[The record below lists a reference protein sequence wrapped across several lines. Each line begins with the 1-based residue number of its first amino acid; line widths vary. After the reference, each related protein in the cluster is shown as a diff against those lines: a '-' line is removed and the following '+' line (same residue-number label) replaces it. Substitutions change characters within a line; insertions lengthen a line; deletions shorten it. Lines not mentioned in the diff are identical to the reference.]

1 MWSASS
7 VRIWTLSISA
17 PSALFSVAVLLLSF
31 AGCTC
36 ENPADHEA
44 IEHGRPMERAAA
56 ALKHWNQ
63 TREVEPGLQAL
74 LDDASG
80 PDAQRRSAA
89 ALHLPHAKDIP
100 EKVID
105 WVAGAKSGWALLA
118 TLGAIGPQAKKALPS
133 VRAAMDDK
141 DLSIRLTAAWT
152 LFRITGA
159 VDESVRRLMKEL
171 IEAPVGVRR
180 SIADTLLEIGKAQRD
195 RCAAV
200 LKELQ
205 EDPVYAQAA
214 KELLALLPH

>member
-7 VRIWTLSISA
+7 VRIWTLRISR
-17 PSALFSVAVLLLSF
+17 SLFSVSVLSLSL

-36 ENPADHEA
+36 ENPADYGA
-44 IEHGRPMERAAA
+44 IERGRPMERAAA

-63 TREVEPGLQAL
+63 TKEVEPGLQAL

-80 PDAQRRSAA
+80 PDAQRRGAA

-100 EKVID
+100 ERVID

-118 TLGAIGPQAKKALPS
+118 TLGAIGPQAKQELPS

-141 DLSIRLTAAWT
+141 DLAIRLTAAWA

-159 VDESVRRLMKEL
+159 VDEPVRRLMKEL
-171 IEAPVGVRR
+171 IAAPVGARP
-180 SIADTLLEIGKAQRD
+180 SIADALLEIGKSQRD

-200 LKELQ
+200 LTELQ
-205 EDPVYAQAA
+205 KDPAYAQAA
-214 KELLALLPH
+214 KELLALMPH